1 MKRFIALFLSF
12 IMFFSNCPKFLAV
25 GINKEEVLSD
35 GTVLRYVST
44 DRIKEA
50 YKSLLDRIEKN
61 RSRKFSTG
69 KNVGVKAA
77 SAAAGALMLWAESK
91 IKNKYLRYGLM
102 AVTAIASLAVF
113 FYPEYV
119 SYDVNQVENHKIQ
132 SRLYYDFAD
141 SADYYCHPKREGLNG
156 LLDCLDQCIN
166 YKFDLYKDT
175 GIIIVERPD
184 WVRNT
189 DLKSGIYQ
197 QQPDDINSVHS
208 CIEAELRRLKI

>member
-12 IMFFSNCPKFLAV
+12 IMFFSNCPKFLAA

-44 DRIKEA
+44 ERIEEA
-50 YKSLLDRIEKN
+50 HKSLLDRIEKN

-77 SAAAGALMLWAESK
+77 SAAVGALMLWAESK
-91 IKNKYLRYGLM
+91 IKNKCLRYGLM

-113 FYPEYV
+113 FYPEYI

-141 SADYYCHPKREGLNG
+141 SADHYYPKREGLNG

-166 YKFDLYKDT
+166 YNFDLYKDT

-184 WVRNT
+184 GLRYTNW
-189 DLKSGIYQ
+189 KSGVYRQ
-197 QQPDDINSVHS
+197 HLDEINSVHR
-208 CIEAELRRLKI
+208 CIEAELRRLKM